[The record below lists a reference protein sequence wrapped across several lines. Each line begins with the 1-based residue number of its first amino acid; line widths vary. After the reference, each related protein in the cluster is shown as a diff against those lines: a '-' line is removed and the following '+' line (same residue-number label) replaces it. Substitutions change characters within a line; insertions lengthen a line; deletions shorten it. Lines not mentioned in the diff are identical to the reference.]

1 MLTSE
6 DFRKQLRS
14 ALNHLYDPDY
24 LRNSPLAVAFDVTGK
39 FDTPMLLQRVLT
51 DAIEGLKPGS
61 DVPAAS
67 QAWRTY
73 DILLSR
79 YIQQLSQ
86 EQVASQLGVSSRQ
99 LAREQAVAVE
109 MLALKLWEQFHLE
122 EEVFPTHPDSASSP
136 ATSGLHGAT
145 SETAANQESI
155 TDDFSWVETALK
167 YPRANVR
174 EAFNTVVE
182 LVSPLVQRYSV
193 KLQTLVDSSLPD
205 LSVHPVALRQV
216 LLSLVNIAIHQAENG
231 YVQLSARQQEG
242 QHSNMVEIKIAV
254 SPAQSAPVDGD
265 MTGLDMAK
273 KLVSLCKGQLETGW
287 NGSIFSMKILL
298 PVFQPLVVLVVDDN
312 PDILDLFQRY
322 AYGTRFTLAGT
333 RDSRQVVAL
342 TEQYHPQVIMLDLM
356 MPEIDGWQMLG
367 LLRRHPSTAHIP
379 IMVCSIMSQEELAF
393 SLGAKGFLRKPVT
406 RENLLDALERLLE
419 NGDKAP
425 R

>member
-24 LRNSPLAVAFDVTGK
+24 LRHSPLSSAFEVAGR

-51 DAIEGLKPGS
+51 DAIEALKPGPE
-61 DVPAAS
+61 VPEAA

-79 YIQQLSQ
+79 YKQQLSQ

-109 MLALKLWEQFHLE
+109 ILALTLWEQFQLKE
-122 EEVFPTHPDSASSP
+122 EDLLSRLAAPSPVPDPVSAGDEP
-136 ATSGLHGAT
+136 LLSG
-145 SETAANQESI
+145 ESI
-155 TDDFSWVETALK
+155 SDDLGWVQTAQK
-167 YPRANVR
+167 YPRANVK
-174 EAFNTVVE
+174 EAINTVVD
-182 LVSPLVQRYSV
+182 LVSPLANRYAV
-193 KLQTLVDSSLPD
+193 NLQVTLGNPLPV

-216 LLSLVNIAIHQAENG
+216 LLSLVNIAIHQAGNG
-231 YVQLSARQQEG
+231 SVQLQARQQERE
-242 QHSNMVEIKIAV
+242 VEIEIVV
-254 SPAQSAPVDGD
+254 SPLQSAPGD
-265 MTGLDMAK
+265 ADQASLDMAQ
-273 KLVSLCKGQLETGW
+273 KLVSLSKGRLQTMW
-287 NGSIFSMKILL
+287 NGATFHMKVVL
-298 PVFQPLVVLVVDDN
+298 PIFQPVVVLVVDDN
-312 PDILDLFQRY
+312 QDILDLFQRY
-322 AYGTRFTLAGT
+322 THGTRFHLIST
-333 RDSRQVVAL
+333 RDSRRAVAMA
-342 TEQYHPQVIMLDLM
+342 EKYHPQVIMLDLM

-379 IMVCSIMSQEELAF
+379 IMFCSIVSQEELAY

-419 NGDKAP
+419 SEEKAP